1 MTTSSSAT
9 IQRRR
14 YRLLYR
20 VEARAEPLMF
30 VLAFVWLGLMV
41 LELIHGL
48 TEIQELLVNIIWGM
62 FIVEFLIKL
71 LLAPRRLR
79 YLRQNWLLLAAL
91 LVPALRIF
99 RMFSA
104 LRLLRFTRV
113 TSTTR
118 IVRAFTPSRQ
128 AYAKLKQA
136 QGVSPAPEMNVG
148 IMIANSRE
156 SDATS
161 LQSFAQSVSDD
172 IRSELENATTLEWIF
187 HLTEPLLLDSNA
199 PQRPADFLDEAS
211 LRMVEGPYDL
221 IIVVTDVALV
231 SRKRQMVTGL
241 ASPTSHVITVSTR
254 RLTMTPRAEAQRSL
268 TSQEVRL
275 NAGSLLLALI
285 GRLCGLKFSGADKSQ
300 VMRPFRFNHGRTQL
314 PRFNEAE
321 QRRLARLAYKIPERE
336 LHNSHPVID
345 FIFHIIMALR
355 HPGQLLRPLW
365 RSRAPL
371 LPLALP
377 GLTTAAVAPSFL
389 LVFTAEIW
397 DVGLGMSNFTAAF
410 YAIISILAATVYLI
424 KAQSLFL
431 PRESNKILTEHL
443 AITNTVIFSSI
454 LLACIGLFFMVGAL
468 MLFIALYIFP
478 AGLMETWPTL
488 EQPSITHGDTIRLC
502 VFIATVGV
510 TTGALAGGF
519 ESRTVIRH
527 LALFEEHA

>member
-1 MTTSSSAT
+1 MTTFSAET
-9 IQRRR
+9 TQRRR

-20 VEARAEPLMF
+20 LEARAEPLMF
-30 VLAFVWLGLMV
+30 VLAFVWLGLMIV
-41 LELIHGL
+41 ELIYGL
-48 TEIQELLVNIIWGM
+48 TRFQQVLVNVIWAV

-91 LVPALRIF
+91 ILPALRVF

-113 TSTTR
+113 TSTAR
-118 IVRAFTPSRQ
+118 IARALTSSRQ

-136 QGVSPAPEMNVG
+136 QGAPPAPEMNVG

-161 LQSFAQSVSDD
+161 LQAFAQSVSDD
-172 IRSELENATTLEWIF
+172 IRSELEGATTLDWMF
-187 HLTEPLLLDSNA
+187 HFTEPMLLDSNA

-221 IIVVTDVALV
+221 VIVVTDVALV
-231 SRKRQMVTGL
+231 SRKRQMVAGL
-241 ASPTSHVITVSTR
+241 ASPTSHVLAVSTR
-254 RLTMTPRAEAQRSL
+254 RLTMTRRNEAQRSL
-268 TSQEVRL
+268 TSEAVRL
-275 NAGSLLLALI
+275 NAGALFLALI
-285 GRLCGLKFSGADKSQ
+285 GRLCGLKSSGPDKSQ
-300 VMRPFRFNHGRTQL
+300 VMRPFTFNSNRTQL
-314 PRFNEAE
+314 PRFNDAE
-321 QRRLARLAYKIPERE
+321 QRRLARLANKIPERE
-336 LHNSHPVID
+336 LHNSHSIIG

-377 GLTTAAVAPSFL
+377 GLATAAVAPSFL

-397 DVGLGMSNFTAAF
+397 DVGLGMSNYTAAF
-410 YAIISILAATVYLI
+410 YAIISILAATIYLI

-443 AITNTVIFSSI
+443 AITNTVIFLSI
-454 LLACIGLFFMVGAL
+454 LLACIGLFLMVGAL

-488 EQPSITHGDTIRLC
+488 VQPSITLGDTIRLC

-519 ESRTVIRH
+519 ESRTLIRH
-527 LALFEEHA
+527 LALFEDDV

>member
-9 IQRRR
+9 TQRRR

-20 VEARAEPLMF
+20 LEALMEPMMF
-30 VLAFVWLGLMV
+30 VLAFVWFALLII
-41 LELIHGL
+41 ELTHGL
-48 TEIQELLVNIIWGM
+48 TEFQQLLGNIIWGV
-62 FIVEFLIKL
+62 FIVEFLMKL

-91 LVPALRIF
+91 VLPILRIF

-104 LRLLRFTRV
+104 LRFLRYTRI

-118 IVRAFTPSRQ
+118 IVRALTSSKS

-136 QGVSPAPEMNVG
+136 QGLPPEPEMNVG

-156 SDATS
+156 SDPAS
-161 LQSFAQSVSDD
+161 MQAFAQSVSDD
-172 IRSELENATTLEWIF
+172 IRSQLEQATTLNWIF
-187 HLTEPLLLDSNA
+187 HLTEPMLLDSNA

-221 IIVVTDVALV
+221 VIVVTDVALV

-241 ASPTSHVITVSTR
+241 ASPTSHVLVVSTR
-254 RLTMTPRAEAQRSL
+254 RLTSTRRGEAHRSL
-268 TSQEVRL
+268 TSEAVRL
-275 NAGSLLLALI
+275 NAGALFLALI
-285 GRLCGLKFSGADKSQ
+285 GRLCGLKFSGPEKSQ
-300 VMRPFRFNHGRTQL
+300 VMRPFAFKSDRTRL
-314 PRFNEAE
+314 PTFNEAE
-321 QRRLARLAYKIPERE
+321 QHRLARLADKIPERE
-336 LHNSHPVID
+336 LHNAPKVIG

-355 HPGQLLRPLW
+355 HPSQLLRPLW
-365 RSRAPL
+365 RSRPLL

-377 GLTTAAVAPSFL
+377 GLATAAVAPSFL

-397 DVGLGMSNFTAAF
+397 DVGLGMSNSTAVF
-410 YAIISILAATVYLI
+410 YAVLSILAATIYLI

-431 PRESNKILTEHL
+431 PRESNKVLTEHL
-443 AITNTVIFSSI
+443 AITNTVIFLSI
-454 LLACIGLFFMVGAL
+454 LLACIGLFVMVGAL

-488 EQPSITHGDTIRLC
+488 EQPSITLGDTIRLC
-502 VFIATVGV
+502 AFIATVGV

-527 LALFEEHA
+527 LALFEDDV